1 MSINAESRMKLGV
14 VLALTSSF
22 MIVEI
27 IGSLLTNSLALM
39 SDAFHMLSD
48 VGGLSLCLLASFFAM
63 KPPTP
68 KRSFGYHRLEI
79 LAALLNGIILTVLV
93 AYIFFEAYKRL
104 LNPPRVLSF
113 EMLVIATLGLAVN
126 LIGARILW
134 HSSKQNLNLRSAFLH
149 VAMDSLGSVGA
160 IVAGLIILL
169 TGWRTADPIAS
180 VAIGLIMVPS
190 IYRLVKGSFNI
201 LLEGAPEHISPK
213 EVESSLLGIEGV
225 KEVHDM
231 HVWTIT
237 SGIHSVSVHITTDRP
252 KEWSGI
258 LEEARKVLK
267 EGFKITHSTIQI
279 EDEERHKLHVNEENN
294 NR

>member
-1 MSINAESRMKLGV
+1 MPINAESRLRLGV

-22 MIVEI
+22 MVVEI
-27 IGSLLTNSLALM
+27 IGSLMTNSLALM

-63 KPPTP
+63 RPPTP
-68 KRSFGYHRLEI
+68 ERSFGYYRLEI
-79 LAALLNGIILTVLV
+79 LAALLNGIILAALV

-104 LNPPRVLSF
+104 LNPPGVLSF
-113 EMLVIATLGLAVN
+113 EMLVIATIGLAVN

-134 HSSKQNLNLRSAFLH
+134 HSSKESLNLRSAFLH

-160 IVAGLIILL
+160 VLAGLIILL
-169 TGWRTADPIAS
+169 TGWRTADPMAS
-180 VAIGLIMVPS
+180 VATGLIMVPS
-190 IYRLVKGSFNI
+190 IYRLVKGSLNI

-237 SGIHSVSVHITTDRP
+237 SGIHSVSVHIITDRP
-252 KEWSGI
+252 EEWSYI

-279 EDEERHKLHVNEENN
+279 EDEERHKLHVNKENN

>member
-104 LNPPRVLSF
+104 LNPPGVLSF
-113 EMLVIATLGLAVN
+113 EMLIIATLGLAVN

-134 HSSKQNLNLRSAFLH
+134 HSSKENLNLRSAFLH

-180 VAIGLIMVPS
+180 VVIGLIMVPS
-190 IYRLVKGSFNI
+190 IYRLVKGSFII

>member
-1 MSINAESRMKLGV
+1 MSINAESRLRLGV

-22 MIVEI
+22 MVVEI

-39 SDAFHMLSD
+39 SDAFHMLTD

-63 KPPTP
+63 RPPTP
-68 KRSFGYHRLEI
+68 KRSFGYYRLEI
-79 LAALLNGIILTVLV
+79 LAALLNGIILTALV

-104 LNPPRVLSF
+104 LNPPGVLSF
-113 EMLVIATLGLAVN
+113 EMLVIATIGLAVN

-134 HSSKQNLNLRSAFLH
+134 HSSKESLYLGSAFLH

-160 IVAGLIILL
+160 ISAGLIILL
-169 TGWRTADPIAS
+169 TGWRTADPMAS

-190 IYRLVKGSFNI
+190 IYRLVKESFNI

-252 KEWSGI
+252 EEWCCI

-279 EDEERHKLHVNEENN
+279 EDEERHKLHVSKEDKNH
-294 NR
+294 